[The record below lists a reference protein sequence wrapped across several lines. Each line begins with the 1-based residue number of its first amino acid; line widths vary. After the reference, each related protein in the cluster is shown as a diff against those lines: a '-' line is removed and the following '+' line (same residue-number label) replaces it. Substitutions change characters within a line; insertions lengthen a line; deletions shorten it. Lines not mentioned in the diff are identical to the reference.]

1 MANAYFAT
9 QGLYALVAA
18 HAQLARQ
25 SHVRPH
31 QLESRMRENRPSG
44 SEGGGELPL
53 SPYPY
58 PTTRKRRGS
67 AGASPSLPCSQ
78 RVPRLKRS

>member
-58 PTTRKRRGS
+58 PS
-67 AGASPSLPCSQ
+67 
-78 RVPRLKRS
+78 